1 MRAFLIRKMLQINA
15 KEAFEVEIF
24 RPPFCSTFCSTG
36 KGNILPFFAF
46 RGKRKILNPFGNQ
59 EFAVICFFS
68 KWCHQESNRGHKD
81 FQSFALPTEL
91 WHQQGRN
98 RFSITAAKVGIYFKP
113 ATLLST
119 FFTIKSSNPAHG
131 ALPHRHH
138 APVGNNLTPVS

>member
-15 KEAFEVEIF
+15 KEAFEVEIL

-36 KGNILPFFAF
+36 KGNILPFFLRFA
-46 RGKRKILNPFGNQ
+46 GKEKLLISFENQ

-91 WHQQGRN
+91 WHHRSCLIAG
-98 RFSITAAKVGIYFKP
+98 AKICLFC
-113 ATLLST
+113 
-119 FFTIKSSNPAHG
+119 
-131 ALPHRHH
+131 
-138 APVGNNLTPVS
+138 